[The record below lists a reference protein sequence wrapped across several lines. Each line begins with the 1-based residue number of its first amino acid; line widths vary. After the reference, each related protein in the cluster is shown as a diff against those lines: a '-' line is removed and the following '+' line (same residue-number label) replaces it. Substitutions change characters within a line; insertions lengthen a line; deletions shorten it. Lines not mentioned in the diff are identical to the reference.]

1 MKQVIFITTVLS
13 FFIFLPGTLTAGYF
27 DSGCRYYMYRNYE
40 KARKM
45 FQKDAETR
53 NHGDAYYFLGEIEKK
68 EGDLEKSAEYFA
80 KALELPMRKKYRK
93 LAYWNIIVL
102 LEEKRDYSAMVA
114 RCKEF
119 YEKLSETK
127 ARTKVESLINKLLWT
142 DDEYAKEKFKQGRQ
156 LAKKNSD
163 KALDA
168 YRDALSYDSGF
179 LAARFEIG
187 MIYYNREQYN
197 DAMGYF
203 RTIAEKIP
211 FYGEVNLLTGNIYY
225 SKRYYRE
232 AAQYFDRAILYSFL
246 SKKRESS
253 IRMKRAT
260 CYYFTGEYESAI
272 EDLEFVRK
280 YRKRSIQPLL
290 LLSALQIKQGH
301 YDDAIKNLQ
310 RAHSLDN
317 QNNEVLFQLGSLY
330 YRNKNEKYISYF
342 NNLFSRYSQKKPED
356 TPAKYIKAFQL
367 LARARYENDQYR
379 KVIAVTSWLPE
390 NSLNYDMRLIAAYSH
405 YNLEEYQKAINNF
418 EKISL
423 NTDDSLTLCRAYARA
438 EFTNKAIT
446 LLRSLYYN
454 PSVREKAIQDPLL
467 KKLVNEIENEKNEST
482 DTPTISENESDQPVN
497 IREVPEVPLETVN
510 PEEKDPGD
518 SSEKKIDNG
527 DENIPDVQNKQQSPE

>member
-1 MKQVIFITTVLS
+1 
-13 FFIFLPGTLTAGYF
+13 
-27 DSGCRYYMYRNYE
+27 
-40 KARKM
+40 
-45 FQKDAETR
+45 
-53 NHGDAYYFLGEIEKK
+53 
-68 EGDLEKSAEYFA
+68 
-80 KALELPMRKKYRK
+80 
-93 LAYWNIIVL
+93 
-102 LEEKRDYSAMVA
+102 
-114 RCKEF
+114 
-119 YEKLSETK
+119 
-127 ARTKVESLINKLLWT
+127 
-142 DDEYAKEKFKQGRQ
+142 
-156 LAKKNSD
+156 
-163 KALDA
+163 
-168 YRDALSYDSGF
+168 
-179 LAARFEIG
+179 
-187 MIYYNREQYN
+187 
-197 DAMGYF
+197 
-203 RTIAEKIP
+203 
-211 FYGEVNLLTGNIYY
+211 
-225 SKRYYRE
+225 
-232 AAQYFDRAILYSFL
+232 
-246 SKKRESS
+246 
-253 IRMKRAT
+253 
-260 CYYFTGEYESAI
+260 SAI

-310 RAHSLDN
+310 RAHSIDN

-390 NSLNYDMRLIAAYSH
+390 RSLSYDMRLIAAYSH

>member
-1 MKQVIFITTVLS
+1 MKQLILITTILS
-13 FFIFLPGTLTAGYF
+13 FFILLPGTLMAGYF

-40 KARKM
+40 KAREM
-45 FQKDAETR
+45 FQKDAEAR

-68 EGDLEKSAEYFA
+68 EGDLEKSAEYFS
-80 KALELPMRKKYRK
+80 KALDLPMTKKYRK

-102 LEEKRDYSAMVA
+102 LEEKRDYSAMVV

-119 YEKLSETK
+119 YEKLSETS
-127 ARTKVESLINKLLWT
+127 ARSKVESLINKLLWT
-142 DDEYAKEKFKQGRQ
+142 DDEYAKEKFNQGRQ
-156 LAKKNSD
+156 LAKKSRD

-168 YRDALSYDSGF
+168 YRDALSYDPGF

-197 DAMGYF
+197 DALGYF

-211 FYGEVNLLTGNIYY
+211 FYGEVNLLTANIYY

-246 SKKRESS
+246 SNKRESS

-260 CYYFTGEYESAI
+260 CYYFTGEYDNAI
-272 EDLEFVRK
+272 EDLDFVKK
-280 YRKRSIQPLL
+280 YKKRSIQPLL
-290 LLSALQIKQGH
+290 LLSALQIKQEH

-310 RAHSLDN
+310 RAHHLDSN
-317 QNNEVLFQLGSLY
+317 NNEVLFQLGSLY

-342 NNLFSRYSQKKPED
+342 NSLFSRYSQKKPED
-356 TPAKYIKAFQL
+356 TPSKYVKAFQL
-367 LARARYENDQYR
+367 LARASYESEKYT

-390 NSLNYDMRLIAAYSH
+390 SSMNYDMRLIAAHSY
-405 YNLEEYQKAINNF
+405 YNLKDYQKAITNF

-438 EFTNKAIT
+438 EFPGKAIT
-446 LLRSLYYN
+446 LLKSLYYN
-454 PSVREKAIQDPLL
+454 PSVRDKAAKDPVL
-467 KKLVNEIENEKNEST
+467 KKLVDEIENEKK
-482 DTPTISENESDQPVN
+482 ESDQPVHL
-497 IREVPEVPLETVN
+497 REVPDVPLETVD
-510 PEEKDPGD
+510 PEKKDPGNN
-518 SSEKKIDNG
+518 SEEKIDNIDNG
-527 DENIPDVQNKQQSPE
+527 DENITDAQNKQQSPE

>member
-1 MKQVIFITTVLS
+1 
-13 FFIFLPGTLTAGYF
+13 
-27 DSGCRYYMYRNYE
+27 MYRNYE
-40 KARKM
+40 KAREM
-45 FQKDAETR
+45 FLKDAETR

-68 EGDLEKSAEYFA
+68 EGDLEKSAEYFS
-80 KALELPMRKKYRK
+80 KALDLPMTKKYRK

-102 LEEKRDYSAMVA
+102 LEEKRDYSAMVV

-119 YEKLSETK
+119 YEKLSETS
-127 ARTKVESLINKLLWT
+127 ARSKVESLINKLLWT
-142 DDEYAKEKFKQGRQ
+142 DNERAKEKFNLGRQ
-156 LAKKNSD
+156 LAKKSSD

-187 MIYYNREQYN
+187 MIYYNREQYS
-197 DAMGYF
+197 DALGYF
-203 RTIAEKIP
+203 RTIAERIP

-246 SKKRESS
+246 SNKTESN

-260 CYYFTGEYESAI
+260 CYYFTREYERAI

-317 QNNEVLFQLGSLY
+317 NNNEVLFQLGSLY
-330 YRNKNEKYISYF
+330 YRNKDEKYISYF
-342 NNLFSRYSQKKPED
+342 NSLFNRYSQKKPED
-356 TPAKYIKAFQL
+356 TPAKYLKAFQL
-367 LARARYENDQYR
+367 LAHARYESEQY
-379 KVIAVTSWLPE
+379 KNVIAVTSWLPE
-390 NSLNYDMRLIAAYSH
+390 SSMDYDMRLIAAHSH
-405 YNLEEYQKAINNF
+405 YNLKEYQAAINNF

-438 EFTNKAIT
+438 EFPNKAIT
-446 LLRSLYYN
+446 LLKSLYYN
-454 PSVREKAIQDPLL
+454 PSVRDKAVKDPLL
-467 KKLVNEIENEKNEST
+467 KKLVDEIENKKSEST
-482 DTPTISENESDQPVN
+482 ETPTITEKESDQPGN
-497 IREVPEVPLETVN
+497 IREVPRETVDT
-510 PEEKDPGD
+510 EITDPGD
-518 SSEKKIDNG
+518 SSEEKIEKG
-527 DENIPDVQNKQQSPE
+527 DENITDVQNKQQSPE